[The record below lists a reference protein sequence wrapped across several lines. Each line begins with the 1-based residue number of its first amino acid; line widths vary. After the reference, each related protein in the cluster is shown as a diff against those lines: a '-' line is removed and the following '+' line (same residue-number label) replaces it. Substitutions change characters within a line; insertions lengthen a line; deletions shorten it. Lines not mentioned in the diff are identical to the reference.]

1 MPDPHASLLVV
12 EDDRLHADQLK
23 WALGDRYELTFAESA
38 SGALEALDRAKPDL
52 LLLDL
57 CLPPE
62 STPESGLRVLR
73 EARARH
79 PGTIVVV
86 MSALGERDAALRAVD
101 GGAYDFFAKPVD
113 VPALRVVLT
122 RALERRALERENRR
136 LRDDLSRHFGPDG
149 IIGVSA
155 PMLGVRDAIHRVCD
169 VPVTVI
175 IEGESGTGKE
185 LVARAI
191 HYSGN
196 RRYGPFVAVHCAAL
210 PESLV
215 ESELFGHE
223 RGAFTGADSVRIGRF
238 EAAHGGTLFLDE
250 ISTLPMPVQVKLLR
264 VLEERTVTRLGS
276 NLPRPIDLRLVV
288 ATNED
293 LEAKVHRHEFREDL
307 LYRIRGFPIRLPPL
321 RERQED
327 IPLLADHFLHV
338 AADRH
343 GRAVRSFDDEARREL
358 ARRAWPGNVRELWH
372 LVENLVLTVDGD
384 VIRLRDLPEASG
396 GPAAGGPDEE
406 RVDFK
411 EAMRRFERQLLDRAI
426 RRAGGVKA
434 RAARELG
441 LDTAQMKYL
450 VRKHGLR

>member
-1 MPDPHASLLVV
+1 VPDPRASLLVV
-12 EDDRLHADQLK
+12 EDDRLHADQLR
-23 WALGDRYELTFAESA
+23 WALGALYDLSFAEDTGA
-38 SGALEALDRAKPDL
+38 ALKALERAEPDL

-62 STPESGLRVLR
+62 GTPESGLLVLR
-73 EARARH
+73 EARTRH
-79 PGTIVVV
+79 PATMVVV
-86 MSALGERDAALRAVD
+86 MSALEERDAALRAVE
-101 GGAYDFFAKPVD
+101 GGAYDFFAKPID
-113 VPALRVVLT
+113 VPALRVVLK
-122 RALERRALERENRR
+122 RALERRALELENRR
-136 LRDDLSRHFGPDG
+136 LRDDLSRHFGSDG
-149 IIGVSA
+149 IIGVSP

-196 RRYGPFVAVHCAAL
+196 RRHGPFVAVHCAAL

-223 RGAFTGADSVRIGRF
+223 RGAFTGADSTRIGRF

-276 NLPRPIDLRLVV
+276 NLPRPIDIRLVV

-293 LEAKVHRHEFREDL
+293 LDAKVRRHEFREDL

-321 RERQED
+321 RERRED
-327 IPLLADHFLHV
+327 IPLLADHFLR
-338 AADRH
+338 AAAASH
-343 GRAVRSFDDEARREL
+343 GHSVRSFDDDARREL

-396 GPAAGGPDEE
+396 RRAEGGPSDE

-411 EAMRRFERQLLDRAI
+411 EAMRLFERQLLDRAI

-441 LDTAQMKYL
+441 LDAAQMKYL